1 MLLSTVS
8 DKPDEFMDNANLLN
22 VAISRAEN
30 KLIIVV
36 SDNEEL
42 LTNSNIGDL
51 IRYIEYNNLEIIDSN
66 IYSIFDLLYSSYSE
80 KLLEFFKKHKKVSKY
95 NSENLMNALIEK
107 VLNYEEFKHL
117 SKVLHYPLNMLIC
130 DTSKLDEKELKY
142 ATNSLTHTDFFIF
155 RKIDKAPVLVVEV
168 DGYAFHANNL
178 KQLERDRMKDGILR
192 KYNIP
197 ILRLAT
203 NGSGEEEILKE
214 KLSIILNI

>member
-1 MLLSTVS
+1 
-8 DKPDEFMDNANLLN
+8 MDNANLLN

-51 IRYIEYNNLEIIDSN
+51 IRYIEYNNLEIINSN

-80 KLLEFFKKHKKVSKY
+80 KLLEFLKKHKKVSKY

-107 VLNYEEFKHL
+107 VLDYDEFKSL
-117 SKVLHYPLNMLIC
+117 GKVLHYPLNMLIR

-142 ATNSLTHTDFFIF
+142 ATFDISLSLDVGYSTADELIKSYGNIIDLDLDIF
-155 RKIDKAPVLVVEV
+155 WYELIFSVYNA
-168 DGYAFHANNL
+168 
-178 KQLERDRMKDGILR
+178 RDNK
-192 KYNIP
+192 
-197 ILRLAT
+197 
-203 NGSGEEEILKE
+203 
-214 KLSIILNI
+214 

>member
-1 MLLSTVS
+1 
-8 DKPDEFMDNANLLN
+8 MDNANLLN

-51 IRYIEYNNLEIIDSN
+51 IRYIEYNNLEIINSN

-80 KLLEFFKKHKKVSKY
+80 KLLEFLKKNKKVSKY
-95 NSENLMNALIEK
+95 NSENLMNSLIEK
-107 VLNYEEFKHL
+107 VLNYEEFKSL
-117 SKVLHYPLNMLIC
+117 DKVLHYPINMLIR

-142 ATNSLTHTDFFIF
+142 ATNGLTHTDFFIF
-155 RKIDKAPVLVVEV
+155 RKIDKMPVLVIEV
-168 DGYAFHANNL
+168 DGYAFHANNPE
-178 KQLERDRMKDGILR
+178 QMERDKMKDGILG

-197 ILRLAT
+197 ILRVAT
-203 NGSGEEEILKE
+203 NRSEEEE
-214 KLSIILNI
+214 KLKNKLERILNIKIC

>member
-1 MLLSTVS
+1 
-8 DKPDEFMDNANLLN
+8 MDNANLLN

-51 IRYIEYNNLEIIDSN
+51 IRYIEYNNLEIINSN

-80 KLLEFFKKHKKVSKY
+80 KLLEFLKKHKKVSKY

-107 VLNYEEFKHL
+107 VLEGEQFKSL
-117 SKVLHYPLNMLIC
+117 SKVLHYPLNMLIR
-130 DTSKLDEKELKY
+130 DTSKLDEKEFKY
-142 ATNSLTHTDFFIF
+142 ATNPLTHTDFFIF